1 MTLVLMEKHSRL
13 LTTQLSLHRMK
24 KLNWYNATDMLVDLK
39 KEPSGRFHN
48 FCQMDATDFESLLS
62 RIAQTLIKKDT
73 NMQKSIPA
81 QERLAVAL
89 RFFASGDS
97 CGSLS
102 FLFKISKQTV
112 SKCVDEVC
120 KALIE
125 ELKDEIQLPK
135 EEHQWLE
142 IARQFELQWN
152 FPNCL
157 GR

>member
-1 MTLVLMEKHSRL
+1 
-13 LTTQLSLHRMK
+13 
-24 KLNWYNATDMLVDLK
+24 MLVDLK

-48 FCQMDATDFESLLS
+48 FCRMDATVFESLLS
-62 RIAQTLIKKDT
+62 RIAPTLIKKDT
-73 NMQKSIPA
+73 NMRKSIPV

-97 CGSLS
+97 YGSLS

-125 ELKDEIQLPK
+125 ELKEEIQV
-135 EEHQWLE
+135 
-142 IARQFELQWN
+142 IFFIIFN
-152 FPNCL
+152 
-157 GR
+157 